1 VLYLI
6 VLYNQSS
13 FYTSIEEK
21 EMRKAVFALI
31 ILPLLLAAVPC
42 CFAEDTHELV
52 LDFTF
57 ADSGLF
63 SRYDVELSLDGES
76 IRKLPYGES
85 CTITRSV
92 GDGTHTVTLQKSDDA
107 SISHSSELSV
117 SRDTVWLCTIH
128 TGAKSI
134 ELCEKRIEALNEE
147 KRLPE
152 DTAAPDKDPQ
162 VQTYILNTHTHK
174 FHTPDCKNAAAIKEK
189 NKAIREDSRENII
202 SEGYSPC
209 GSCKP

>member
-1 VLYLI
+1 
-6 VLYNQSS
+6 
-13 FYTSIEEK
+13 
-21 EMRKAVFALI
+21 MRKAVFVLI
-31 ILPLLLAAVPC
+31 ILLLPVAAPC
-42 CFAEDTHELV
+42 CFAEDTHELA

-57 ADSGLF
+57 ADGGLF
-63 SRYDVELSLDGES
+63 SRYDVALSLDGDM
-76 IRKLPYGES
+76 IGKLPYGES

-92 GDGTHTVTLQKSDDA
+92 GGGTHTVTFQKSDDA
-107 SISHSSELSV
+107 SISQSSELSV

-128 TGAKSI
+128 AGAKSI

-162 VQTYILNTHTHK
+162 IQTYILNTHTHK
-174 FHTPDCKNAAAIKEK
+174 FHNPDCANAAAIKEK
-189 NKAIREDSRENII
+189 NKAIREDTRENII